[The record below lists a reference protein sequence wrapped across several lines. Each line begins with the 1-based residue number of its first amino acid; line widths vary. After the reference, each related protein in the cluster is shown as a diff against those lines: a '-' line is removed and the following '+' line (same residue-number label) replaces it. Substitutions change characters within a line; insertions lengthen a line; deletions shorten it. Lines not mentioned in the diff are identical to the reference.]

1 MINLSVDQ
9 ETVLG
14 VAEALRWEEDGAKL
28 RRDLSREIRQALE
41 PAASDARVE
50 ILEMASAGFS
60 RGESLRTAVAKQV
73 VTEGRLTGRHAGGRV
88 RVRNRGMPRGFD
100 NAPRRLN
107 ARKGWRHPVPRR
119 RRRDGSLPDEK
130 WVQQIGKPGWFDDT
144 LRSRAREYREAVMAA
159 VEEMRERIRRRAR

>member
-1 MINLSVDQ
+1 MINLSLDQ

-41 PAASDARVE
+41 PAAADARGE
-50 ILEMASAGFS
+50 ILGMASAGFS
-60 RGESLRTAVAKQV
+60 RGESLRTAVARQV
-73 VTEGRLTGRHAGGRV
+73 AAEGRLTGRNAGGRV
-88 RVRNRGMPRGFD
+88 RVRNRDNPRGFD
-100 NAPRRLN
+100 HAARRLN
-107 ARKGWRHPVPRR
+107 SPKGWRHPVPRR

-144 LRSRAREYREAVMAA
+144 LRGHAREYRRAVMVA